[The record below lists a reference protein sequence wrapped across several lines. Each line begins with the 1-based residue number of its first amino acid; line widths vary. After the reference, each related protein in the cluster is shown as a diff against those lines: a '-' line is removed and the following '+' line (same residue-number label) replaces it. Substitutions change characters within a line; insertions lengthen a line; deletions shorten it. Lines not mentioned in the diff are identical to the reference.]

1 MPIYEYHCKACQ
13 ETVESERP
21 IDARLE
27 PAICPK
33 CLLPVAE
40 LIISRNTF
48 ILKGT
53 GWTGGNDPGN
63 QGP

>member
-1 MPIYEYHCKACQ
+1 MPTYEYFCKDCEQ
-13 ETVESERP
+13 LTEETRP
-21 IDARLE
+21 IDGRHESAV
-27 PAICPK
+27 CPK

-40 LIISRNTF
+40 LIISRSTF
-48 ILKGT
+48 ILKGH